1 MKVNNL
7 SIKKRLIPYLQLRS
21 HWEQKYIKQLVKSF
35 FRHKKNNAVII
46 IDAIKC
52 LTSFKW
58 VKKCFRRIKEGWKE
72 EAVKGFAAFT
82 VHSISNKILCCIRN
96 KDGARIKIKDN
107 VFLLKT
113 YLTQIKRKL
122 LVMKA
127 PSQCNW
133 RTITW
138 YGKSR
143 SSSLSDKKILIEE
156 MLENYMIT
164 NLPNRIIE
172 MILVDAVKF
181 FKNLTE
187 TYFIW
192 STWLVINRGK
202 WMKKPLRLRRKK
214 INFIG

>member
-58 VKKCFRRIKEGWKE
+58 VKKCFWRIKEEWKEEAVKE

-82 VHSISNKILCCIRN
+82 VHSTSIKILCSLRN
-96 KDGARIKIKDN
+96 KDGARIKIKN
-107 VFLLKT
+107 NIFLLKT

-127 PSQCNW
+127 P
-133 RTITW
+133 
-138 YGKSR
+138 
-143 SSSLSDKKILIEE
+143 
-156 MLENYMIT
+156 
-164 NLPNRIIE
+164 LPVQLMNNH
-172 MILVDAVKF
+172 MILKKSILQVYRIRRYLLK
-181 FKNLTE
+181 KGWKI
-187 TYFIW
+187 IW
-192 STWLVINRGK
+192 SLTYPMESLRWYWLVR
-202 WMKKPLRLRRKK
+202 
-214 INFIG
+214 